1 MCTFFDFASL
11 CQKRC
16 YFEKTMRNFL
26 NPLPM
31 FYFGVLFINSKYF
44 ENHQKSTF
52 SILPENSEFS
62 CQIHHFGINFKYFRT
77 STTKCLKTR
86 SNWNQNMVNSNF
98 RTSTTKCLK
107 LLKNVMSIPL
117 DLTYCTFSSHLSPL
131 KSSILP
137 QMT

>member
-1 MCTFFDFASL
+1 MKKSKYSILIKKNIELSYQKSSKIAICTFFDFASL

-16 YFEKTMRNFL
+16 YFEKTMRKFL

-52 SILPENSEFS
+52 SILPKNSEFS

-86 SNWNQNMVNSNF
+86 SN
-98 RTSTTKCLK
+98 
-107 LLKNVMSIPL
+107 
-117 DLTYCTFSSHLSPL
+117 
-131 KSSILP
+131 
-137 QMT
+137 